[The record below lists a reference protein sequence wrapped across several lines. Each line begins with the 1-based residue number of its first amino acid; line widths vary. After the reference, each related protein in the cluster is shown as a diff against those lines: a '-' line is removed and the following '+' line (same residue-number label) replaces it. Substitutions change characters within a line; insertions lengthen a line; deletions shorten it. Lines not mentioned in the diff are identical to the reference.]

1 MAPKRGPRALW
12 TEKDDIILLDTLL
25 GHLSEKSDNGFKPQA
40 WTAVEQAMEGSEGPK
55 KNVAA
60 CRRRYG
66 SLKNDFKDIEK
77 LRGLSGFG
85 WDEDR
90 KMVTAPDAV
99 WDAYLATHKKH
110 LKWRT
115 KPCSLYE
122 KLSKL
127 SAGDTAS
134 GDHVFVPGQPAD
146 ASADAT
152 EAAQGVVASP
162 PSRSA
167 NARDNNSSSASST
180 SADESSESEVEA
192 TGTQARKRAAVQS
205 PSPLPL
211 RRKKSRMSG
220 PDAIFG
226 VARALESIS
235 SAFADSSASTS
246 QADFQPSPVRRAT
259 ATKLVYADDELSEN
273 ELIQVTKM
281 FRIHTD
287 IADMYQS
294 IPTKAARAR
303 YVRSELKDFL
313 ETSE

>member
-1 MAPKRGPRALW
+1 M
-12 TEKDDIILLDTLL
+12 
-25 GHLSEKSDNGFKPQA
+25 
-40 WTAVEQAMEGSEGPK
+40 
-55 KNVAA
+55 
-60 CRRRYG
+60 
-66 SLKNDFKDIEK
+66 
-77 LRGLSGFG
+77 
-85 WDEDR
+85 
-90 KMVTAPDAV
+90 
-99 WDAYLATHKKH
+99 
-110 LKWRT
+110 
-115 KPCSLYE
+115 
-122 KLSKL
+122 
-127 SAGDTAS
+127 
-134 GDHVFVPGQPAD
+134 PGQPAD

-162 PSRSA
+162 PSRST

-180 SADESSESEVEA
+180 SADESSESEVSHRKYTLDFLIRNLCQVEA

-205 PSPLPL
+205 PSPPPL
-211 RRKKSRMSG
+211 RRKKSHMSG